1 MNIFD
6 LQATISLNTDGF
18 MSGVG
23 QAQAAMNSLAGGTD
37 TKSVAIGTAIGNMA
51 TQAAGALVDFGKEA
65 INTGMSFGAAMSNV
79 GAISGASAEDLER
92 LRESA
97 IEWGGSTKFSAEEV
111 ASAFSYMAM
120 AGWDA
125 DQMLAGI
132 GGVLNLAAASG
143 EDLATTSDI
152 VTDALT
158 AFGMT
163 AEDTGHFVDVLAAT
177 ATSANTDVG
186 MLGETF
192 KYVAPLAGTAGY
204 SAEDLGVAIGLMA
217 NNGIKASQAGTALRG
232 ALTKLV
238 KPSDEAAA
246 AMAELG
252 LYDLAEGAE
261 NFQADLT
268 QLTKEMRAVDEK
280 TVALEKAQTKYNT
293 AIEKYGENSPQ
304 AVDAMRALD
313 KATYNLQVAEKKLQ
327 DGKDAQMRQ
336 QFEFNTLLTDSNGE
350 MNSFAE
356 TVDVLRTAF
365 SGLSKIEQEQYAATI
380 FGQEAMSGMLAIINS
395 SDADYDKLTDAV
407 STASDAMGGMGKAA
421 EIAAQQ
427 QDNLNGDVVSLQSA
441 MSTLQIRISEAF
453 EKPFRGAVQT
463 ATEAVRQIS
472 AGISDGGIEGAL
484 AAIGDI
490 ISNNIGS
497 AFENLMDKAGT
508 LGEALSG
515 LADSIGGGFSESL
528 ATIAGAVK
536 SFIDAFADVDFGAM
550 DGVAQ
555 AAARLIDA
563 FKNAAADRMEAIAT
577 GVSAFVGAFR
587 DVGAADAIGRV
598 AQGAKDLLSAFLTA
612 GADVVES
619 VSGSVLDFVGGFVD
633 GGGAEAI
640 ANVAKNA
647 ADLFGAFLSA
657 SSDIIEAVGEGIKK
671 FLDVFPSEK
680 IGEIIGGIASSA
692 SDLFAAF
699 SNTAGTLIKEIADA
713 VKGFISGFDNSAAAG
728 IIADIAGVVGELFG
742 YFSAGFAGIIERIGE
757 AFEGFGERLSD
768 LWNTAGP
775 SMADLGEAVHAVV
788 ENIRQ
793 SVADFMAVVQ
803 PVAEWL
809 ASVFSVAV
817 QFAFETLV
825 QTLGS
830 AFNAAMDIITTVQSL
845 FAGFVSLLHGDVAGA
860 VEHFQQAW
868 ENIVEFFGELG
879 DMLTAPFKTLA
890 SVLGDEGNKGVQA
903 IKAPFEAAWAWF
915 KDIGGQIVE
924 GLKAG
929 ISAAWSG
936 LTSWFSEQ
944 WNGLV
949 GGVKDFL
956 GIKSPSRLF
965 ADIGKNMVLGVEK
978 GWGAEFGG
986 LESQVDRDV
995 RRLTDTARIG
1005 FEDSAIGRS
1014 SAAGISSMFAA
1025 SEGSGRGDPVSIN
1038 LVLDGDVAATA
1049 LYDPLRRTAFQ
1060 RGQNNMEA
1068 AYA

>member
-37 TKSVAIGTAIGNMA
+37 MKSVAIGTAIGNMA

-65 INTGMSFGAAMSNV
+65 MQTGMSFDSSMANV
-79 GAISGASAEDLER
+79 AAISGATADELEA
-92 LRESA
+92 LRAKAKEMGA
-97 IEWGGSTKFSAEEV
+97 STKFTATE
-111 ASAFSYMAM
+111 AADAFSYMAM

-125 DQMLAGI
+125 SQMMDGIAGI
-132 GGVLNLAAASG
+132 MNLAAASG

-158 AFGMT
+158 AFGLK
-163 AEDTGHFVDVLAAT
+163 AEDSGHFADVLAA
-177 ATSANTDVG
+177 ASSAANTNVH
-186 MLGETF
+186 MMGETF
-192 KYVAPLAGTAGY
+192 KYVAPVAGALGY
-204 SAEDLGVAIGLMA
+204 SAEDMATAIGTMA
-217 NNGIKASQAGTALRG
+217 NSGIKGSQAGTALRA
-232 ALTKLV
+232 ALNKLIDPAQSV
-238 KPSDEAAA
+238 LD
-246 AMAELG
+246 ELG
-252 LYDLAEGAE
+252 I
-261 NFQADLT
+261 
-268 QLTKEMRAVDEK
+268 M
-280 TVALEKAQTKYNT
+280 
-293 AIEKYGENSPQ
+293 
-304 AVDAMRALD
+304 
-313 KATYNLQVAEKKLQ
+313 
-327 DGKDAQMRQ
+327 DGIM
-336 QFEFNTLLTDSNGE
+336 TDSSGNTR
-350 MNSFAE
+350 SFSE
-356 TVDVLRTAF
+356 VVDILRGAF
-365 SGLSKIEQEQYAATI
+365 SSLSEAQQVEYASTL

-395 SDADYDKLTDAV
+395 SEADYNALAETIGA
-407 STASDAMGGMGKAA
+407 ASDAMDGMGTAA
-421 EIAAQQ
+421 EMAEKQLANLPGQLTLMDSAFDGLKTAVYEKIKAPLEDAARVATGVFS
-427 QDNLNGDVVSLQSA
+427 DLTA
-441 MSTLQIRISEAF
+441 
-453 EKPFRGAVQT
+453 AVN
-463 ATEAVRQIS
+463 
-472 AGISDGGIEGAL
+472 DGGILGAFESLGGIL
-484 AAIGDI
+484 ADNLGPAFGDI
-490 ISNNIGS
+490 
-497 AFENLMDKAGT
+497 ADKIAPFK
-508 LGEALSG
+508 EALSG

-528 ATIAGAVK
+528 GTIAGAVK
-536 SFIDAFADVDFGAM
+536 SFIGAFADVDFGSM

-563 FKNAAADRMEAIAT
+563 FKNAAADRMEAIAA
-577 GVSAFVGAFR
+577 GVSAFVDAFR

-598 AQGAKDLLSAFLTA
+598 AQGAKDLLAAFLTA

-657 SSDIIEAVGEGIKK
+657 SSEVIEAVGEGVKN
-671 FLDVFPSEK
+671 FLDAFPSDK

-699 SNTAGTLIKEIADA
+699 SSTAGTLIKEIADA
-713 VKGFISGFDNSAAAG
+713 VKGFIDGFDNSAAAG
-728 IIADIAGVVGELFG
+728 IIEDIAGVVGELFG
-742 YFSAGFAGIIERIGE
+742 YFSEGFAGIIERIGE

-775 SMADLGEAVHAVV
+775 SMSELGEAVHAVV

-793 SVADFMAVVQ
+793 SVTDFMAVVQ

-903 IKAPFEAAWAWF
+903 IKEPFEAAWAWF
-915 KDIGGQIVE
+915 EDIGGQIVE

-936 LTSWFSEQ
+936 LTSWFSEK
-944 WNGLV
+944 WNDLV

-956 GIKSPSRLF
+956 GLHSPSRLF

-978 GWGAEFGG
+978 GWGSEFGG

-1060 RGQNNMEA
+1060 RGQNSMEA

>member
-23 QAQAAMNSLAGGTD
+23 QAQAAMNSFAGGTD

-65 INTGMSFGAAMSNV
+65 MQTGMSFDTSMANV
-79 GAISGASAEDLER
+79 AAISGATADELEA
-92 LRESA
+92 LRAKAKEMGA
-97 IEWGGSTKFSAEEV
+97 STKFTATE
-111 ASAFSYMAM
+111 AADAFSYMAM

-125 DQMLAGI
+125 SQMMDGI
-132 GGVLNLAAASG
+132 SGIMNLAAASG
-143 EDLATTSDI
+143 EDLSTTSDI

-158 AFGMT
+158 AFGLK
-163 AEDTGHFVDVLAAT
+163 AEDSGHFADVLAA
-177 ATSANTDVG
+177 ASSAANTNVH
-186 MLGETF
+186 MMGETF
-192 KYVAPLAGTAGY
+192 KYVAPVAGALGY
-204 SAEDLGVAIGLMA
+204 SVEDMATAIGTMA
-217 NNGIKASQAGTALRG
+217 NSGIKGSQAGTALRA
-232 ALTKLV
+232 ALSRLV
-238 KPSDEAAA
+238 KPTKEVTTGLSLLGLDGGVLTDADGNMRSFGEVVDVLQGAFAGLDEATTAEAAA
-246 AMAELG
+246 M
-252 LYDLAEGAE
+252 
-261 NFQADLT
+261 
-268 QLTKEMRAVDEK
+268 
-280 TVALEKAQTKYNT
+280 
-293 AIEKYGENSPQ
+293 
-304 AVDAMRALD
+304 
-313 KATYNLQVAEKKLQ
+313 
-327 DGKDAQMRQ
+327 
-336 QFEFNTLLTDSNGE
+336 
-350 MNSFAE
+350 
-356 TVDVLRTAF
+356 
-365 SGLSKIEQEQYAATI
+365 I
-380 FGQEAMSGMLAIINS
+380 FGQEAMSGMLAIVG
-395 SDADYDKLTDAV
+395 AAPEEYDKLADTI
-407 STASDAMGGMGKAA
+407 ASSSEAMGGMGTAA
-421 EIAAQQ
+421 EMAEKQLANLPGQLTLMDSAFDGLKTAVYEKIKAPLEEAARVATGVFS
-427 QDNLNGDVVSLQSA
+427 DLTA
-441 MSTLQIRISEAF
+441 
-453 EKPFRGAVQT
+453 AVN
-463 ATEAVRQIS
+463 
-472 AGISDGGIEGAL
+472 DGGILGAFESLGGILADNLGPAFGDIADKIAPFKDAL
-484 AAIGDI
+484 AG
-490 ISNNIGS
+490 
-497 AFENLMDKAGT
+497 
-508 LGEALSG
+508 LS
-515 LADSIGGGFSESL
+515 DSIGGGFSESL

-536 SFIDAFADVDFGAM
+536 SFIDAFADVDFGSM

-563 FKNAAADRMEAIAT
+563 FKNAAADRMEAVAT
-577 GVSAFVGAFR
+577 GVSAFVDAFR

-612 GADVVES
+612 SADVVES

-633 GGGAEAI
+633 GGGADAI

-657 SSDIIEAVGEGIKK
+657 SSDIIEAVGEGVKN
-671 FLDVFPSEK
+671 FLDAFPSDK

-699 SNTAGTLIKEIADA
+699 SNTAGTLIKEVANA
-713 VKGFISGFDNSAAAG
+713 VKGFIAGFDNSAAAG

-757 AFEGFGERLSD
+757 AFEGFGERLAD

-944 WNGLV
+944 WNSLV

-956 GIKSPSRLF
+956 GMHSPSRLF
-965 ADIGKNMVLGVEK
+965 ADIGKNMVLGVER
-978 GWGAEFGG
+978 GWGSEFGG

-1025 SEGSGRGDPVSIN
+1025 NEGGGRGDPVSIN